1 VRNLEGNH
9 NNQVNLLNFQD
20 NLCTNDLTLLEYN
33 SQVMARGPQ
42 LWKKFVKPKTVV
54 EENIRAKKI

>member
-42 LWKKFVKPKTVV
+42 L
-54 EENIRAKKI
+54 